1 MNNYRIEFLFPQTFV
16 SARHDLQAESYNNF
30 SKLAEKYYPI
40 VKHIKE
46 LASDFNIYCMWHF
59 YEPHV
64 EITWLNNDEYI
75 NNKLFDVIEK
85 YLQSIGID
93 DYRRKYPK
101 DGDFADWF
109 CKSNAEREF
118 GAKRHALCSEF
129 VDLYN
134 EYKIVVDEGKG
145 LRKQVERTI
154 HTLCNP
160 LGIDY
165 KTEAK
170 LCFSRGLICLLFC
183 YLSFDN
189 AVWVYRKIFR
199 QEY

>member
-1 MNNYRIEFLFPQTFV
+1 MNNYRIEFLFPDSKV
-16 SARHDLQAESYNNF
+16 NYYQAESYENF
-30 SKLAEKYYPI
+30 KELAEKYYPI
-40 VKHIKE
+40 VRHIKG
-46 LASDFNIYCMWHF
+46 LAWDKNIHNIWHF

-64 EITWLNNDEYI
+64 EITWVDRDDDYI
-75 NNKLFDVIEK
+75 SNKLFDEIEN
-85 YLQSIGID
+85 YLKSIGIN
-93 DYRRKYPK
+93 DYKRKYPK
-101 DGDFADWF
+101 DGEFSDWF
-109 CKSNAEREF
+109 CTSDREREF

-134 EYKIVVDEGKG
+134 GYKKDIDEGKG